1 MIQSKYINWITA
13 VAVIIALIAALL
25 LINLSNAETVNSG
38 TVQLYETK
46 LFGGDIIDI
55 DIIVDQSEW
64 ESMLENAM
72 AEEYIM
78 VDVVINGTKFQNVG
92 IRPKGN
98 SSLTQVARDSTTDR
112 FSFRLKFDE
121 YIKGQ
126 TCFGLDTFVVN
137 NMLGDN
143 SYMKEYLSYD
153 IFNYIGV
160 DTPLYDFANISVNG
174 EPWGLYLAIEAYD
187 DSYLSRVYGDAAGNL
202 YNVKSM
208 EMGNNDGNRMPNN
221 GQMPNIPDG
230 MPSPRNAAGQPPING
245 GMQPS
250 DDGGMQAPGDGSK
263 ESTENE
269 GMMPPNNGM
278 GQPSGNGGM
287 QPSAN
292 GGVQPPDNNAGQ
304 QSGNDVRLPQDNG
317 SRDMQIRNG
326 RWGQNQQHSDDAN
339 TQGNQAMPNQSMPNM
354 RSEAQNGNI
363 GRFGRG
369 GMGGRGSSG
378 GDLKYTDDNESS
390 YSSIFNNAIGKTT
403 SADHQR
409 VIKALKNLSTGTELE
424 TYFDVDKIL
433 RYMAAHTVVVNLD
446 SYSSNMAQNYYIYEK
461 NGKITILPWDY
472 NFSFGGFQSGS
483 ASDVVNFPIDTP
495 VSGVSLEDR
504 PLFAKLLENEE
515 YKARYHEY
523 LNEIVN
529 GYFSDG
535 KWADKIEQ
543 LDNLIAG
550 YVEKDPTAFCT
561 YEEYKKALPALT
573 KLGELRAES
582 ILGQLKGTI
591 PSTTEGQRANPS
603 ALVSADGLNLSD
615 LGNGMGGR
623 GRGMMGGPNRA
634 GNANGQG
641 APAGFFGDNSVMP
654 DMATMQKAMEIIR
667 GADGGNLTEEQ
678 KAQLTELGLTD
689 EQIAFLQDMG
699 SRFRQG
705 MPGIRNGWTPDGGGG
720 IQSNA
725 AGDIMQYG
733 KNSIAVISGLFALL
747 ITAIVFASKYRR
759 SY

>member
-38 TVQLYETK
+38 TAQLYETK

-55 DIIVDQSEW
+55 DIIADQSDW

-98 SSLTQVARDSTTDR
+98 SSLTQVAQDSTTDR

-187 DSYLSRVYGDAAGNL
+187 DSYLSRVYGDTAGNL

-208 EMGNNDGNRMPNN
+208 EMGNNDDNRVPNN
-221 GQMPNIPDG
+221 GQMPDMPDG
-230 MPSPRNAAGQPPING
+230 VQPPERGGIQLPNNG
-245 GMQPS
+245 GFQLPDNEGMQP
-250 DDGGMQAPGDGSK
+250 P
-263 ESTENE
+263 
-269 GMMPPNNGM
+269 
-278 GQPSGNGGM
+278 
-287 QPSAN
+287 AN

-326 RWGQNQQHSDDAN
+326 RWGQNQQHSGDAN

-409 VIKALKNLSTGTELE
+409 VIKALKNLSTGTDLE

-535 KWADKIEQ
+535 K
-543 LDNLIAG
+543 
-550 YVEKDPTAFCT
+550 
-561 YEEYKKALPALT
+561 
-573 KLGELRAES
+573 
-582 ILGQLKGTI
+582 
-591 PSTTEGQRANPS
+591 
-603 ALVSADGLNLSD
+603 
-615 LGNGMGGR
+615 
-623 GRGMMGGPNRA
+623 
-634 GNANGQG
+634 
-641 APAGFFGDNSVMP
+641 
-654 DMATMQKAMEIIR
+654 
-667 GADGGNLTEEQ
+667 
-678 KAQLTELGLTD
+678 
-689 EQIAFLQDMG
+689 
-699 SRFRQG
+699 
-705 MPGIRNGWTPDGGGG
+705 
-720 IQSNA
+720 
-725 AGDIMQYG
+725 
-733 KNSIAVISGLFALL
+733 
-747 ITAIVFASKYRR
+747 
-759 SY
+759 